1 MSQPAKRLSGYRSL
15 VEAMKSWRTASVVLL
30 SFSSGL
36 PLGLVWIA
44 IPDWMR
50 SVGVDLRVVGLFSL
64 TQIPWTF
71 KFLWSPLMDR
81 YAPPGWGRRRGWAG
95 LAQIA
100 LAISTFALA
109 GVGSQPEAPWI
120 VAALALA
127 IAFSSATQDIAI
139 DAYAV
144 DVLREDEQGVAIG
157 ARIAVYRIAMQ
168 LAGAWAITL
177 AGWVSWPTVNVMLA
191 CLYIPMLL
199 VTWKAPE
206 PEEVHPAPRT
216 LRDAVWLPFVGFLS
230 RHRSLEILAFVLTYK
245 LSDNLATALVRPFL
259 HDMGYDAFHRGFA
272 MGTIGV
278 VCTLVGTFL
287 GGSMTTALG
296 LGHCLWI
303 FGVLQALA
311 SLGYVMLAGTGVN
324 LPLMYSATA
333 FESLVIGMG
342 TGAFSVLL
350 VRLTQKRFSA
360 TQYALFSSLFGLPRL
375 FSGPIAGFT
384 ASAFGWRTFF
394 WWTIAAGIPGLI
406 ILSRFVPLGV
416 RDPVFEVEPPRA
428 GPRLTRAQIV
438 RRGIMGGAFAT
449 LSGALA
455 LAFLSALTK
464 MRDPSGGGFDLVAEL
479 KALVQPVGV
488 AGWTG
493 LVGVGVF
500 GLLFGLLSAA
510 VSVARQGQP
519 ESEQENDRPA
529 RPPASRAAR

>member
-1 MSQPAKRLSGYRSL
+1 M
-15 VEAMKSWRTASVVLL
+15 EAMKSWRTASVVLL

-71 KFLWSPLMDR
+71 KFLWSPFMDR

-95 LAQIA
+95 LAQVA
-100 LAISTFALA
+100 LAVSTLALA

-144 DVLREDEQGVAIG
+144 DVLRQEEQGVAIG

-177 AGWVSWPTVNVMLA
+177 AGWFSWPAVNVFLA
-191 CLYIPMLL
+191 CLYLPMLL
-199 VTWKAPE
+199 ITWKAPE

-216 LRDAVWLPFVGFLS
+216 LREAVWLPFVGFLS

-259 HDMGYDAFHRGFA
+259 HDMGYDSFHRGFA
-272 MGTIGV
+272 MGTLGV
-278 VCTLVGTFL
+278 ICTLLGTFL

-311 SLGYVMLAGTGVN
+311 SLGYVLLAGTGVN

-375 FSGPIAGFT
+375 FSGPIAGFS
-384 ASAFGWRTFF
+384 AQAFGWRTFF
-394 WWTIAAGIPGLI
+394 WWTIAAGIPGLL
-406 ILSRFVPLGV
+406 ILARLVPPGV
-416 RDPVFEVEPPRA
+416 RDPVFEVAPPRS
-428 GPRLTRAQIV
+428 GPPMTRAGIAW
-438 RRGIMGGAFAT
+438 RGVMGGVLAGALGAFAA
-449 LSGALA
+449 AL
-455 LAFLSALTK
+455 LSALTK
-464 MRDPSGGGFDLVAEL
+464 MRDPAGGGFDLPGEMR
-479 KALVQPVGV
+479 ALVQPAGIGDWIEIAGV
-488 AGWTG
+488 LAFA
-493 LVGVGVF
+493 LLS
-500 GLLFGLLSAA
+500 GLLMAA
-510 VSVARQGQP
+510 VSAARHGHG
-519 ESEQENDRPA
+519 EAGEEVDRPG
-529 RPPASRAAR
+529 ASKATETR

>member
-177 AGWVSWPTVNVMLA
+177 AGWV
-191 CLYIPMLL
+191 
-199 VTWKAPE
+199 
-206 PEEVHPAPRT
+206 
-216 LRDAVWLPFVGFLS
+216 
-230 RHRSLEILAFVLTYK
+230 
-245 LSDNLATALVRPFL
+245 
-259 HDMGYDAFHRGFA
+259 
-272 MGTIGV
+272 
-278 VCTLVGTFL
+278 
-287 GGSMTTALG
+287 
-296 LGHCLWI
+296 
-303 FGVLQALA
+303 
-311 SLGYVMLAGTGVN
+311 
-324 LPLMYSATA
+324 
-333 FESLVIGMG
+333 
-342 TGAFSVLL
+342 
-350 VRLTQKRFSA
+350 
-360 TQYALFSSLFGLPRL
+360 
-375 FSGPIAGFT
+375 
-384 ASAFGWRTFF
+384 
-394 WWTIAAGIPGLI
+394 
-406 ILSRFVPLGV
+406 
-416 RDPVFEVEPPRA
+416 
-428 GPRLTRAQIV
+428 
-438 RRGIMGGAFAT
+438 
-449 LSGALA
+449 
-455 LAFLSALTK
+455 
-464 MRDPSGGGFDLVAEL
+464 
-479 KALVQPVGV
+479 
-488 AGWTG
+488 
-493 LVGVGVF
+493 
-500 GLLFGLLSAA
+500 
-510 VSVARQGQP
+510 
-519 ESEQENDRPA
+519 
-529 RPPASRAAR
+529 

>member
-1 MSQPAKRLSGYRSL
+1 MTQPGKRLSGYRSL

-50 SVGVDLRVVGLFSL
+50 SAGVDLRVVGLFSL

-95 LAQIA
+95 LAQVA
-100 LAISTFALA
+100 LAVSTFALA

-144 DVLREDEQGVAIG
+144 DVLRQDEQGVAIG

-177 AGWVSWPTVNVMLA
+177 AGWMSWPAVNILLA
-191 CLYIPMLL
+191 CLYVPMLV

-216 LRDAVWLPFVGFLS
+216 LREAVWLPFVGFLS

-259 HDMGYDAFHRGFA
+259 HDMGYDSFHRGFA

-311 SLGYVMLAGTGVN
+311 SIGYVMLAGTGVN

-384 ASAFGWRTFF
+384 AQAFGWRTFF
-394 WWTIAAGIPGLI
+394 WWTIAAGIPGLL
-406 ILSRFVPLGV
+406 ILARFVPLGV

-428 GPRLTRAQIV
+428 GPRLTRAQIAW
-438 RRGIMGGAFAT
+438 RGVLGGCFAALVGAFAV
-449 LSGALA
+449 
-455 LAFLSALTK
+455 AFLSALTK
-464 MRDPSGGGFDLVAEL
+464 MRDPAGGGFDLAGEL
-479 KALVQPVGV
+479 KALVLPVGI
-488 AGWTG
+488 AGWVG
-493 LVGVGVF
+493 LVGVVVF
-500 GLLFGLLSAA
+500 ALLCGLLVAGVAA
-510 VSVARQGQP
+510 ARQGQ
-519 ESEQENDRPA
+519 EEAEAQDDLPA
-529 RPPASRAAR
+529 PSTSSRAAR

>member
-1 MSQPAKRLSGYRSL
+1 MTQPVRRLSGYRSL

-100 LAISTFALA
+100 LAVSTFALA

-144 DVLREDEQGVAIG
+144 DVLRQEEQGVAIG

-177 AGWVSWPTVNVMLA
+177 AGWMSWPAVNVFLA

-216 LRDAVWLPFVGFLS
+216 LREAVWLPFVGFLS

-259 HDMGYDAFHRGFA
+259 HDMGYDSFHRGFA

-278 VCTLVGTFL
+278 VCTLFGTFL

-311 SLGYVMLAGTGVN
+311 SIGYVLLAGTGVN

-384 ASAFGWRTFF
+384 AAAFGWRTFF
-394 WWTIAAGIPGLI
+394 WWTIAAGIPGLL
-406 ILSRFVPLGV
+406 ILARFVPPGV

-428 GPRLTRAQIV
+428 GPPLTRAQIA
-438 RRGIMGGAFAT
+438 RRGVLGGAFAA
-449 LSGALA
+449 LLGAFAVA
-455 LAFLSALTK
+455 LLSALTK
-464 MRDPSGGGFDLVAEL
+464 VKDASGGGFDLIGEMQ
-479 KALVQPVGV
+479 ALVQPAGVG
-488 AGWTG
+488 GWVE
-493 LVGVGVF
+493 LVGVVVF
-500 GLLFGLLSAA
+500 ALLSGLLVAA
-510 VSVARQGQP
+510 IAVARQGQGEAEP
-519 ESEQENDRPA
+519 QADLPVQPA
-529 RPPASRAAR
+529 ASRTSR